1 MLKIENY
8 YKLCNKAVGNRGWK
22 VEYCDERPEW
32 YEIKLYHPKA
42 QTLYLRLSRIPSLS
56 PGGITIYRFMD
67 NKANHQNR
75 AVTADFIRD
84 MENMLRTLNKFV
96 TI

>member
-8 YKLCNKAVGNRGWK
+8 YKLCNKAVGDRGWT
-22 VEYCDERPEW
+22 VGYCNEQPEW
-32 YEIKLYHPKA
+32 YEIKLYNNRLQA
-42 QTLYLRLSRIPSLS
+42 TTIRLSRIPSLS
-56 PGGITIYRFMD
+56 PGGLTIYRFMD

-75 AVTADFIRD
+75 AVTADFIRNI
-84 MENMLRTLNKFV
+84 ENMLRTLNKFV

>member
-8 YKLCNKAVGNRGWK
+8 YKLCNKSVNGRGWK
-22 VEYCDERPEW
+22 VGYCDERPEW
-32 YEIKLYHPKA
+32 YEIKLYHPQA

-56 PGGITIYRFMD
+56 PGGLTIYRFMD
-67 NKANHQNR
+67 ESGAYWNS

-84 MENMLRTLNKFV
+84 IKNMLRTLNKFV